1 MRNSIIY
8 EASMNEAIKKSSD
21 GDKVILKAYDLMVRI
36 FCNEL
41 WGLID
46 PPYLEGDMKNRNI
59 YEMSMKNV
67 VYKEP
72 DDIKEILKTYDVTSR
87 GFSIQ
92 LLRARYDKST
102 MKARTRNIRTRL
114 ALDDFRYWD
123 TGREYRD

>member
-1 MRNSIIY
+1 MKLS
-8 EASMNEAIKKSSD
+8 KKSSD
-21 GDKVILKAYDLMVRI
+21 GDKVILKAYDLLVRI
-36 FCNEL
+36 FCLEL

-46 PPYLEGDMKNRNI
+46 PPYLEGNVKNRNI

-67 VYKEP
+67 IYKEP

-102 MKARTRNIRTRL
+102 MKAKTRNIRTRL

-123 TGREYRD
+123 TGREYRN